1 MNRLAKRH
9 YLSDASFEAVGG
21 FCVEKKVFWRYDL
34 PRELTTE
41 LRRKADIG
49 ETCTITINL
58 LKLLGMVVTAWVML
72 ELVGDRPDAEG
83 DPILMR
89 GDNLARCRG
98 SLDAAGRGMRRRA
111 YS

>member
-1 MNRLAKRH
+1 M
-9 YLSDASFEAVGG
+9 
-21 FCVEKKVFWRYDL
+21 
-34 PRELTTE
+34 
-41 LRRKADIG
+41 
-49 ETCTITINL
+49 INL
-58 LKLLGMVVTAWVML
+58 LEFLEMVATAWVML
-72 ELVGDRPDAEG
+72 GLVGDRPDAEG